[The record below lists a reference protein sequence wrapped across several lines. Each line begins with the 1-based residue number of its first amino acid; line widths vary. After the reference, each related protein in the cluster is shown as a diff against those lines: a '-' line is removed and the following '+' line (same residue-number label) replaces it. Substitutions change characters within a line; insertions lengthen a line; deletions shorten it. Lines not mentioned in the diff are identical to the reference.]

1 MKSLFGRRSAIA
13 SAAIAAALVLSGC
26 SSSVND
32 AAGGGSGDC
41 GSYAIA
47 MHAWGG
53 YTASAQVVA
62 EVAKQELGCTQNSF
76 LCSR

>member
-41 GSYAIA
+41 GSYAIEC
-47 MHAWGG
+47 M
-53 YTASAQVVA
+53 
-62 EVAKQELGCTQNSF
+62 LGAVTQ
-76 LCSR
+76 LQHKLLQK